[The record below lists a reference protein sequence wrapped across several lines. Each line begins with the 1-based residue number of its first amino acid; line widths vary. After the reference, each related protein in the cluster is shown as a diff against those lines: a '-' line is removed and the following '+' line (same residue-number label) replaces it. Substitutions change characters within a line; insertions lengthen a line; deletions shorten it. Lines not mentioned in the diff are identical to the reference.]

1 MRTPDFGLGVRRP
14 TFFPLLGDGIFTQ
27 DGPSWKHSR
36 DMLRPQFMSNRTQT
50 VELLQQHVDDLIAV
64 IPDDL
69 PMDLQSHFFRYTLDT
84 TTSLLFGRSLDTLTK
99 GSVDHAEAS
108 FAEAFTVAQDFLAK
122 RGRLGELYWLIGGR
136 KFRDACKQVHTFVDS
151 MIADAL
157 QARTVRLSGK
167 RAAIELDYVFLDAL
181 IEETQDPVA
190 LRSTC
195 LNILLAGRDTTACCL
210 SWTL

>member
-1 MRTPDFGLGVRRP
+1 
-14 TFFPLLGDGIFTQ
+14 
-27 DGPSWKHSR
+27 
-36 DMLRPQFMSNRTQT
+36 MLRPQFMSNRTQT
-50 VELLQQHVDDLIAV
+50 FVQLQKHVDDLMAT
-64 IPDDL
+64 IPEGS
-69 PMDLQSHFFRYTLDT
+69 PTDLQQLFFRYTLDT

-99 GSVDHAEAS
+99 ESIGDDEAS
-108 FAEAFTVAQDFLAK
+108 FAEAFNVAQDFLAK
-122 RGRLGELYWLIGGR
+122 RGRLGDLYWLIGGR
-136 KFRDACKQVHTFVDS
+136 KFRNACEQVHSFVDS

-157 QARTVRLSGK
+157 RARNARVEGK
-167 RAAIELDYVFLDAL
+167 AAVQLDYVFLDAL